1 MKTATARN
9 ANGSQTRETKGDK
22 AAMLE
27 VVVNNPMPMAKALEV
42 AAMAMAKRPVM
53 PMVKALGAV
62 VMVKTPVMPMVKALE
77 VVVMVKTPVMPMVKA
92 LEVVVMVK
100 TPVMPMVKALEVV
113 VMVKTPV
120 MPMVKAL
127 EVATMEMM
135 DKRVGLRRGPA
146 PARAGQTSPLNRLS
160 GAKKT

>member
-1 MKTATARN
+1 
-9 ANGSQTRETKGDK
+9 
-22 AAMLE
+22 
-27 VVVNNPMPMAKALEV
+27 
-42 AAMAMAKRPVM
+42 
-53 PMVKALGAV
+53 
-62 VMVKTPVMPMVKALE
+62 MVKALE